1 MQQHNRMLTL
11 LGLVRQYPQNKTK
24 FKKAPLKHAI
34 CAPAFYETLVSASA
48 VYPVP
53 SQYDADELL
62 EFICDQFI
70 SRMEGVLVAQR
81 GKLISPDYK
90 LTNMKN
96 DIGKILCGR
105 GTYRSKLLPPYIPGI
120 LSSTII
126 SEQWLN
132 FVNEVHHSAS
142 RQKPQTTQAKRWASI
157 PR

>member
-1 MQQHNRMLTL
+1 
-11 LGLVRQYPQNKTK
+11 
-24 FKKAPLKHAI
+24 
-34 CAPAFYETLVSASA
+34 
-48 VYPVP
+48 
-53 SQYDADELL
+53 
-62 EFICDQFI
+62 
-70 SRMEGVLVAQR
+70 MEGVLVAQR

-132 FVNEVHHSAS
+132 FVNEVHHSVS
-142 RQKPQTTQAKRWASI
+142 RQKPQTSQAKRWASI

>member
-1 MQQHNRMLTL
+1 MRL
-11 LGLVRQYPQNKTK
+11 LFMKRS
-24 FKKAPLKHAI
+24 
-34 CAPAFYETLVSASA
+34 VSASA

-53 SQYDADELL
+53 SQYDPDELL

-105 GTYRSKLLPPYIPGI
+105 GTYRSKLLPHYIPGI

-132 FVNEVHHSAS
+132 FVNEYIIQPHVKNHKRHRPNVGHPSRDDNSSHSEIEN
-142 RQKPQTTQAKRWASI
+142 RRLRTKPVSAE
-157 PR
+157 PRRNV